1 MKQYVHMHIF
11 FTYQWNSYI
20 KLGKVKGDG
29 EFPKKL
35 KISGIMVKDYF
46 LALFEKI
53 LISLWK

>member
-1 MKQYVHMHIF
+1 MHMHIF
-11 FTYQWNSYI
+11 FTCQWNSYI